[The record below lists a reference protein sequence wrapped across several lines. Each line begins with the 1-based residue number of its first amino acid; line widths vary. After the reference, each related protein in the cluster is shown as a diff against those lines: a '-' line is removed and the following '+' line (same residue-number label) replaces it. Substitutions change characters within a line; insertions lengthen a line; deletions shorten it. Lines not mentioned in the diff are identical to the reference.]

1 MNEILRDVL
10 KRALSIGLDYTEQ
23 MIRNRLLNNSHCDY
37 VECDA
42 EQARND
48 TRFHHGIELI
58 YFDKGVR

>member
-23 MIRNRLLNNSHCDY
+23 MIRNRLLNKSHYDLTL
-37 VECDA
+37 ECDA

-48 TRFHHGIELI
+48 MRFHHGIELI
-58 YFDKGVR
+58 YFDK